1 MSGQEKREMEN
12 REKAKTK
19 RIQRIRKRLHLTIDP
34 ENHDFIKNSGLNAS
48 RLMDTALNEIRT
60 KTNKEL
66 IIIIKSNENSGPVE
80 IRTQDLR
87 RVKATS

>member
-1 MSGQEKREMEN
+1 MEN
-12 REKAKTK
+12 RAKQE
-19 RIQRIRKRLHLTIDP
+19 RENIQRFKKRLNLTIKP
-34 ENHDFIKNSGLNAS
+34 ENYEHIKNNGLNVS
-48 RLMDTALNEIRT
+48 RFVDNAINELRT

-66 IIIIKSNENSGPVE
+66 IFILKKNKNNGPVE